1 MAVTARTP
9 NNRRRTK
16 MASDN
21 VTLRLEALDVYK
33 KRIPEKIDIMLRHR
47 VLSQFKRVSRN
58 GANLMEVKGLFGD
71 PQGAYQLDVDPPSY
85 QFVSNFINM
94 KSSGITSMS
103 LTLPIDPEK
112 VKSVNFPSFASLEPA
127 AADLLRA
134 SENVLSF
141 KGKKGKALYDALDA
155 DPIRKAGML
164 NIFVKCQAT
173 GFGTDSSVLSHIR
186 ELKELRGDRFFA
198 VVSKELR
205 SETKNSVAKGLFH
218 EADQSLHTP
227 DEGFTN
233 RGSFKTSDRYG
244 NLQLSFSSNGDEWR
258 ADIDIDDAG
267 GFEHVFQVLRNK
279 LSGKPTHPYNI
290 HEILVQFQSLDPGYR
305 FVV

>member
-1 MAVTARTP
+1 
-9 NNRRRTK
+9 

-112 VKSVNFPSFASLEPA
+112 VRKVNFPTFASLDA
-127 AADLLRA
+127 VASALLSASAD
-134 SENVLSF
+134 VLKF
-141 KGKKGKALYDALDA
+141 EGKKGKALYDAID

-164 NIFVKCQAT
+164 NIFAKCGAT
-173 GFGTDSSVLSHIR
+173 GFGNGRSVLSHIL

-198 VVSKELR
+198 VVTKELR
-205 SETKNSVAKGLFH
+205 SETKNSIANGLFH
-218 EADQSLHTP
+218 SANQSLHDP
-227 DEGFTN
+227 PPGFTAQ
-233 RGSFKTSDRYG
+233 GSFKTADHYG
-244 NLQLSFSSNGDEWR
+244 NLQLSFSAKEDEWR

-267 GFEHVFQVLRNK
+267 GFEHFFQVLRNK

-290 HEILVQFQSLDPGYR
+290 HEILVGTQQLDPGYT
-305 FVV
+305 FTV